1 VAVTA
6 APRTDLLATDGARI
20 HHEVRGRG
28 PLVVFVGSPMGAAF
42 FAPAAELLA
51 DDHTVLTLD
60 PRGVGRSERDD
71 PDRDST
77 PEQRADDLAALIA
90 HVGAGPAVVVGSSG
104 GAVSALAL
112 AQRHPE
118 RVRAVVAHEPP
129 VEELLDDR
137 VARRTASED
146 IVATYLAEGP
156 GAAWEKFFAAAFI
169 GADEDPA
176 GESATGARDVAAPVD
191 DRDPQ
196 EIADER
202 FFFVHEMLPTVRFVP
217 DVGVLRAGAPTV
229 VVAIGED
236 STGQVCDLTSRALAA
251 RLGVEP
257 AMFPGGHVGFVED
270 PPAFVARLRE
280 VLDRLPARAHR

>member
-1 VAVTA
+1 MPT
-6 APRTDLLATDGARI
+6 LATDGARI
-20 HHEVRGRG
+20 HHELRGAG
-28 PLVVFVGSPMGAAF
+28 PLIVLVGSPMGADF

-51 DDHTVLTLD
+51 VDHTVLTLD
-60 PRGVGRSERDD
+60 PRGVGRSPRDE

-90 HVGAGPAVVVGSSG
+90 HADAGPAVVVGSSG
-104 GAVSALAL
+104 GAVTALAL

-137 VARRTASED
+137 VARRASSED

-156 GAAWEKFFAAAFI
+156 AAAWAKFLAGAFI
-169 GADEDPA
+169 ADDREPEL
-176 GESATGARDVAAPVD
+176 ESATGAENVAAPVD
-191 DRDPQ
+191 DRPDQ
-196 EIADER
+196 DIADER

-217 DVGVLRAGAPTV
+217 DVALLRGGTPAV

-236 STGQVCDLTSRALAA
+236 STGQICDRTSRALAS

-257 AMFPGGHVGFVED
+257 ALFPGGHVGFVED
-270 PPAFVARLRE
+270 PPAFVARLRSE
-280 VLDRLPARAHR
+280 LEELPAQAHQ